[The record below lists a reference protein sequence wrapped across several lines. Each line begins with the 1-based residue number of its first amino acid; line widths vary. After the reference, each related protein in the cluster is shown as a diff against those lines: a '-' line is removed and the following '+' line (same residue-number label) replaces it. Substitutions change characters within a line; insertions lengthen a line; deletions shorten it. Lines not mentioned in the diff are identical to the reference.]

1 MNIWDSV
8 QRGLE
13 KATHE
18 AGRIARIQRLR
29 ATTDNLLRQT
39 TVQQSNLITK
49 AMEVFAAGKLTQSE
63 LLPICQ
69 ELTSLQQ
76 QLEQAQAE
84 LKIIQSQGTQATA
97 TLSPQTTTMYSP
109 LPPTS
114 ANPTDLAATV
124 FAPPPP
130 GYQQPFEAT
139 MPAPTPPPPPGA
151 ESSALSELETL
162 AMGGSMLAPA
172 SGQQPL
178 CSHCG
183 VERIVGNV
191 YCANCGHPFEGLE
204 VAHLP
209 TVRGSAMEGPSG
221 ANPET
226 MHEGGLASGV
236 FEQPTVY
243 TPDPP
248 PVEHLETVRGEPPSS
263 PAHQSQP
270 NEQDGGQ

>member
-84 LKIIQSQGTQATA
+84 LKIIQSQGTQAT
-97 TLSPQTTTMYSP
+97 TTQQPQTTTMHSP

-114 ANPTDLAATV
+114 ASPTDLAATV

-130 GYQQPFEAT
+130 GYQQPFDVT

-162 AMGGSMLAPA
+162 AMGGSMLAPT
-172 SGQQPL
+172 SGQQPA

-183 VERIVGNV
+183 VERVVGNV
-191 YCANCGHPFEGLE
+191 YCSNCGHPFEGLE

-209 TVRGSAMEGPSG
+209 TVRGSSVAGSSAVNKETMQEEGLPSG
-221 ANPET
+221 V
-226 MHEGGLASGV
+226 S
-236 FEQPTVY
+236 EQPTIY

-248 PVEHLETVRGEPPSS
+248 LIEHLETVRGEPPSS
-263 PAHQSQP
+263 PDHQSQP
-270 NEQDGGQ
+270 SEQDGGQ

>member
-39 TVQQSNLITK
+39 TVQQSNLITR

-84 LKIIQSQGTQATA
+84 LKIIQSQGAT
-97 TLSPQTTTMYSP
+97 TLQPQTTTVHSP

-114 ANPTDLAATV
+114 ASPGDLAATV

-139 MPAPTPPPPPGA
+139 MPAPTPPPPPGT
-151 ESSALSELETL
+151 ESSALSELATL
-162 AMGGSMLAPA
+162 AMGGSTPTPIT
-172 SGQQPL
+172 GQQPV

-191 YCANCGHPFEGLE
+191 YCANCGHPFDGLE

-209 TVRGSAMEGPSG
+209 TVRGNAMEGSSLV
-221 ANPET
+221 NQET
-226 MHEGGLASGV
+226 MREEVPASEV
-236 FEQPTVY
+236 FEQPTIY
-243 TPDPP
+243 TPDSPP
-248 PVEHLETVRGEPPSS
+248 IEHQETVSGEQSSS
-263 PAHQSQP
+263 PTYQSQP
-270 NEQDGGQ
+270 SEQDGGQ